1 MPRDWERRDDAEAYE
16 LGISTICPERDKK
29 KLEKKTMKNLGI
41 RFLRVVVEEFGNFI
55 QVPYKGIIGE
65 TRWENEN

>member
-29 KLEKKTMKNLGI
+29 KHENKTMENLGI
-41 RFLRVVVEEFGNFI
+41 PFSRVVVEEFGNFI
-55 QVPYKGIIGE
+55 QVPYNGIIGE